1 MADNSTTTI
10 SATFQIRQA
19 TNLVVEHL
27 VQEHAISRPDVFV
40 QSASDRN
47 TAGSAPLGGDTRY
60 GEGARGDAPFAGGIE
75 ISADI
80 VPNPRYLRRETLKHH
95 G

>member
-27 VQEHAISRPDVFV
+27 VQEHAISRQDIFA
-40 QSASDRN
+40 QSANDRN
-47 TAGSAPLGGDTRY
+47 TAGSAASGGDIRY
-60 GEGARGDAPFAGGIE
+60 DEGARGDAPLAGGIE
-75 ISADI
+75 VSADI
-80 VPNPRYLRRETLKHH
+80 VPNPAYLRRETLEHH